1 AGLNFQQ
8 QLGSV
13 GRVLDFAT
21 FGEMEMADAAERLV
35 NVMSVYGFMS
45 QDVNQQ
51 MTNSDRVAGGLA
63 RAANAATTNIG
74 ELAFAMSYGGKEA
87 KIANIS
93 FEDTLTAMALLA
105 KANMTGSRGGTVF
118 RNAVQSLMNPRSRGA
133 AEAMKRLGVS
143 AEQLKETIG
152 KGDIAGALT
161 FIADATEKL
170 DAQKKQGYLKAIF
183 GRMHLAGAVHLM
195 EAVTL
200 DEKSTESWASVS
212 SAVNN
217 TANTIQ
223 DRAAEMRAGTKGLY
237 KEFVSAA
244 EEMGIVTGETM
255 QPSINA
261 LIRDARDAA
270 RTFGE
275 WAKENPE
282 LVTTLSKVAIGTA
295 GVSTVLTGLLPL
307 MITLHLL

>member
-1 AGLNFQQ
+1 GSFGAEQMAAIQEEARRLGAATEFTATDAMNTFDVLTKAGLNFQQ

-143 AEQLKETIG
+143 AKQLKETIG
-152 KGDIAGALT
+152 KGDIAGALKL
-161 FIADATEKL
+161 IADATEK
-170 DAQKKQGYLKAIF
+170 
-183 GRMHLAGAVHLM
+183 
-195 EAVTL
+195 
-200 DEKSTESWASVS
+200 
-212 SAVNN
+212 
-217 TANTIQ
+217 
-223 DRAAEMRAGTKGLY
+223 
-237 KEFVSAA
+237 
-244 EEMGIVTGETM
+244 
-255 QPSINA
+255 
-261 LIRDARDAA
+261 
-270 RTFGE
+270 
-275 WAKENPE
+275 
-282 LVTTLSKVAIGTA
+282 
-295 GVSTVLTGLLPL
+295 
-307 MITLHLL
+307 